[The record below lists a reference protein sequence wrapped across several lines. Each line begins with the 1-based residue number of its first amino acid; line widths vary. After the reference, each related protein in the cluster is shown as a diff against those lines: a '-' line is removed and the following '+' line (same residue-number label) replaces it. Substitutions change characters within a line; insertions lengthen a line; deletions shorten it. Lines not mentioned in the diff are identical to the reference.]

1 MTTIRQ
7 TSAGPA
13 RAREALFALHG
24 ALLDHARTAHERE
37 HGRVS
42 NAAFL
47 QLAAHDP
54 AFAWLGMLGGMIVR
68 LDSEP
73 DGEVVLSDAAALV
86 RCSGG
91 GEFAERY
98 EAAIQASPDVAVAGA
113 RARTALS
120 AAPNPDPTR

>member
-1 MTTIRQ
+1 MTSIRQ
-7 TSAGPA
+7 TVLGHGG
-13 RAREALFALHG
+13 AREALLALHG
-24 ALLDHARTAHERE
+24 ALLEHARTAHERE
-37 HGRVS
+37 HGRLS

-73 DGEVVLSDAAALV
+73 DGPAVLAEAAALV
-86 RCSGG
+86 RCTGG

-113 RARTALS
+113 RARTVLS
-120 AAPNPDPTR
+120 A